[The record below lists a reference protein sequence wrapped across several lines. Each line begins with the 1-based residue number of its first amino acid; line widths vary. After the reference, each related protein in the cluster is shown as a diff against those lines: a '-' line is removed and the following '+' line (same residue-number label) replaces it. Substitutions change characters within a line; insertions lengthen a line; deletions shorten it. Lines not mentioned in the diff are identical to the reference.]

1 MNVNTMLCA
10 FGVMV
15 FCLLAGCVSEK
26 SCHDDIADD
35 ILYEDFCSHLYAG
48 SVTKYEELKWWG
60 DKYGFPETLDSLLL
74 DARISS
80 LLKVEI
86 LGSPKVLVAQ
96 PVLKKLVKTDK
107 SEEVRIAAVR
117 KIEDR
122 EFVSKIAADKTMGNL
137 STVAASLIKK

>member
-1 MNVNTMLCA
+1 MNKKLCA
-10 FGVMV
+10 LGMMV

-26 SCHDDIADD
+26 PCRDDVTED
-35 ILYEDFCSHLYAG
+35 ILYEDFCSRLYAG
-48 SVTKYEELKWWG
+48 SVTEYEELKFWV
-60 DKYGFPETLDSLLL
+60 DKYGFPETLDSLIL

-107 SEEVRIAAVR
+107 SEEVRIAAIR
-117 KIEDR
+117 KIDDR
-122 EFVSKIAADKTMGNL
+122 EFVSKIAVDKTMGNL
-137 STVAASLIKK
+137 STVAASFIKK